1 MMTSQKEQK
10 RTREKRRICAGLY
23 STRRSDATHWTVRC
37 TTRQTGCSREFQATS
52 AIIHRTVRRSVSRGP
67 TVTWSTG
74 QSSAPLEQET
84 SQSRDSLPLHCS
96 LSGVQQTVQCA
107 SDSPVH
113 PQTEGNQSLP
123 IGAPTTPRSLGAIKG
138 TPRHMEHYTKH
149 PLNIL
154 RHRDTWI
161 TLEL

>member
-1 MMTSQKEQK
+1 VHGPPNCLLS
-10 RTREKRRICAGLY
+10 RISGY
-23 STRRSDATHWTVRC
+23 VSYNSSDCPVL
-37 TTRQTGCSREFQATS
+37 RQPRANSHLE
-52 AIIHRTVRRSVSRGP
+52 HRTVRCP
-67 TVTWSTG
+67 
-74 QSSAPLEQET
+74 PEQET

-96 LSGVQQTVQCA
+96 VSGVQQTVQCA

-113 PQTEGNQSLP
+113 PRTEGNQSLP
-123 IGAPTTPRSLGAIKG
+123 IGAPTTPRSLGAIKR

-154 RHRDTWI
+154 RHRDTAV